1 MVTLSKEA
9 AQTPFEIVQRNTLFP
24 TESPDTPDVGD
35 VALSK
40 IAVPEIMV
48 QIPFPMDGE
57 FAESVATV
65 EQIVWSVP
73 AFAIVGVACTIIETS
88 SKTSAHA
95 PPGMVQ
101 RKVFVPIE
109 SPETLVLASE
119 ALVKVPV
126 PAITLQTPPVTAVAE
141 RLVELEQIV

>member
-65 EQIVWSVP
+65 EQIV
-73 AFAIVGVACTIIETS
+73 
-88 SKTSAHA
+88 
-95 PPGMVQ
+95 
-101 RKVFVPIE
+101 
-109 SPETLVLASE
+109 
-119 ALVKVPV
+119 
-126 PAITLQTPPVTAVAE
+126 
-141 RLVELEQIV
+141 